1 MPIIFLKISPASS
14 GLRASFTPPPLPRP
28 PAWIWAFTTT
38 TPLPEAISSRAA
50 ATASSAD
57 CTSLPRGT
65 ATPCARRISLA
76 WYSWIFMAAPQ
87 YTAPPGTASAG
98 SGRPAPPRAQERL
111 ELQGLDRTAEVI
123 ALRVGAAHLA
133 QQIEL
138 LLGLHALG
146 HHLHVQAVG
155 EREDGVDDL
164 QPVVG
169 GAHALDEAA
178 VDLERI
184 DGELVQVAEGAV
196 PGPEVVQ
203 IDADAH
209 RPQLDHGLGDVR
221 VLVHQQR
228 LGDLEPQRARG
239 EPGGLQHLGDL
250 RDQTRHLE
258 LPGADVHADLQ
269 LRLAELLLPL
279 LHLPARFLEHPGAD
293 LDDQPR
299 LLGEW
304 NEIHRRHQAA
314 LRVLPAQQ
322 RLGAGD
328 LPRGQR
334 HDRLVVDA
342 ELAAVE
348 RAAQGGFQVQQLHRP
363 VVHADVELD
372 AAPATLRLGPVERG
386 VRVAEDVLW
395 TRVIGVPVRNAD
407 RRAAEHLLVRE
418 LERRPQL
425 LVEAVG
431 DLPRVRGVGHVLEQD
446 GELVAAEPRHR
457 IAGAQR
463 GLEPAAH
470 LDEELVSEHVAEAVV
485 DHLEAVDVQHQH
497 REAGL
502 VPPLLQR
509 EAVLEAVEEERAV
522 GQAGEGIVERV
533 VEQLVGGAAPIGH
546 VSAHGGAA
554 DHAAVPFAQRD
565 DVPLHHPPVPGARQ
579 HLAFLERAEQ
589 AAGQHRLEVAALP
602 ALALVLRDAELEP
615 VLPQHL
621 VPLVPR
627 HPQHR
632 VVAELD
638 AALGIELEDEELRLL
653 QQLAQPAISL
663 ALRRLRAHPFADVE
677 DRAADH
683 LLAADD
689 HGALV
694 RFQVDQLAVPAR
706 GAHDVGHPALPL
718 RFRQREIGG
727 MDQLEKRA
735 TDQLLRLPADH
746 PSRGRVDPDDAVAR
760 QDVETCEA
768 VIEHEGEMV
777 REHRGLLDNTAKIP
791 GGYKA
796 TCSHGAPDSL
806 RPCARS
812 SAIRTRSHFLPA
824 TASPC
829 PSTGCCGSA
838 SSPRECWVPRNWRSP
853 TSSIALRSCWPT
865 PRSIWTRSSPE
876 RFRSPN
882 SAGLDSPGARRWSR
896 GRGRAS
902 SAPSP
907 PPARRCGTGWR
918 EISPAARTTPT
929 PTAGRASASSTT
941 SRSPRGRS
949 SGRGSSTAP
958 WWSIWTSTRATGR
971 RRSSPATRASSPS
984 PCTARR
990 TSPFASSARRWTSS
1004 SRTGV
1009 EILNIL
1015 RRSRSTCRRCSIAPG
1030 RTSSSSR
1037 PGSIRS
1043 STTSSGAS
1051 SSRRQGFDCATASWP
1066 APRATAASPW
1076 C

>member
-1 MPIIFLKISPASS
+1 MPIDAPLNTSWSASWNGVRNS
-14 GLRASFTPPPLPRP
+14 SCRRSATLLASATLG
-28 PAWIWAFTTT
+28 TS
-38 TPLPEAISSRAA
+38 SSRMVNSSPLSR
-50 ATASSAD
+50 ATVSPGRRMVWSLRPTSMSSWSPSTWPRLSLITLKRSMSSTSTEKLVWCRRFSSARR
-57 CTSLPRGT
+57 CSRRSRKSARLGKPVRESWNASWSSLSATRRRSVTSVP
-65 ATPCARRISLA
+65 
-76 WYSWIFMAAPQ
+76 
-87 YTAPPGTASAG
+87 
-98 SGRPAPPRAQERL
+98 
-111 ELQGLDRTAEVI
+111 TAE
-123 ALRVGAAHLA
+123 
-133 QQIEL
+133 
-138 LLGLHALG
+138 
-146 HHLHVQAVG
+146 
-155 EREDGVDDL
+155 
-164 QPVVG
+164 QPTT
-169 GAHALDEAA
+169 
-178 VDLERI
+178 
-184 DGELVQVAEGAV
+184 
-196 PGPEVVQ
+196 
-203 IDADAH
+203 
-209 RPQLDHGLGDVR
+209 
-221 VLVHQQR
+221 R
-228 LGDLEPQRARG
+228 LSRSRKATMF
-239 EPGGLQHLGDL
+239 HST
-250 RDQTRHLE
+250 TRLS
-258 LPGADVHADLQ
+258 P
-269 LRLAELLLPL
+269 
-279 LHLPARFLEHPGAD
+279 
-293 LDDQPR
+293 
-299 LLGEW
+299 
-304 NEIHRRHQAA
+304 
-314 LRVLPAQQ
+314 
-322 RLGAGD
+322 
-328 LPRGQR
+328 
-334 HDRLVVDA
+334 
-342 ELAAVE
+342 
-348 RAAQGGFQVQQLHRP
+348 
-363 VVHADVELD
+363 
-372 AAPATLRLGPVERG
+372 
-386 VRVAEDVLW
+386 
-395 TRVIGVPVRNAD
+395 
-407 RRAAEHLLVRE
+407 
-418 LERRPQL
+418 
-425 LVEAVG
+425 
-431 DLPRVRGVGHVLEQD
+431 
-446 GELVAAEPRHR
+446 
-457 IAGAQR
+457 
-463 GLEPAAH
+463 
-470 LDEELVSEHVAEAVV
+470 
-485 DHLEAVDVQHQH
+485 
-497 REAGL
+497 
-502 VPPLLQR
+502 
-509 EAVLEAVEEERAV
+509 
-522 GQAGEGIVERV
+522 ERV
-533 VEQLVGGAAPIGH
+533 
-546 VSAHGGAA
+546 
-554 DHAAVPFAQRD
+554 
-565 DVPLHHPPVPGARQ
+565 
-579 HLAFLERAEQ
+579 EQ
-589 AAGQHRLEVAALP
+589 AAGQHRLEIAALP
-602 ALALVLRDAELEP
+602 AFALVLRDAELEP

-694 RFQVDQLAVPAR
+694 RFQVDQLAIPAR

-735 TDQLLRLPADH
+735 ADQLLRLPADH

-768 VIEHEGEMV
+768 VIEQEGEMV

-838 SSPRECWVPRNWRSP
+838 SSPRECWVRRSCRSP

-941 SRSPRGRS
+941 RSEERGRS

-1015 RRSRSTCRRCSIAPG
+1015 RRSRSTCRRCSIALG

-1066 APRATAASPW
+1066 APRATAAFPW